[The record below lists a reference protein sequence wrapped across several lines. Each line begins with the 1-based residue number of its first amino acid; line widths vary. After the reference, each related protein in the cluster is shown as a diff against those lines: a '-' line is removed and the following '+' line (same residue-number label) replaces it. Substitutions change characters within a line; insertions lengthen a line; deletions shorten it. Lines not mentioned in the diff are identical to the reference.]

1 MKRKVLLILFIIA
14 QAFPLLSQESLLKGI
29 EDSLPVQEK
38 TFAAFKSTRVIN
50 AHSMEMLA
58 AGNMDFRIL
67 HRFGRLNNGIKE
79 LFGLDEASM
88 RMGFDFGITDHLMV
102 GIGRSTH
109 RKELDGF
116 AKIRI
121 MHQAKGAR
129 PVPFSLLVAAG
140 AIAWTESAPTGIK
153 TDLADRS
160 SYYIQLIAG
169 RKFSD
174 RFSLQ
179 LSPVWLHRNR
189 INDKREEDNSFF
201 AMGAG
206 ARYKISRMVAFTVD
220 YHHPFGKLPG
230 SHVDPL
236 SVGVD
241 VETGGHVFQLHFSN
255 TIGMNERAYLVE
267 TTQSFF
273 KGNIRFGFN
282 LSRIFKLGRKQT
294 PG

>member
-1 MKRKVLLILFIIA
+1 MMRKVLLTLLIIA
-14 QAFPLLSQESLLKGI
+14 QVFPALCQESLLKGI

-38 TFAAFKSTRVIN
+38 AIAAFKSTRVIN

-58 AGNMDFRIL
+58 KGNMDFRIL
-67 HRFGRLNNGIKE
+67 HRFGQVNNGAKE
-79 LFGLDEASM
+79 FFGLDEASM

-102 GIGRSTH
+102 GIGRSTY
-109 RKELDGF
+109 RKEFAGF
-116 AKIRI
+116 AKFRI

-129 PVPFSLLVAAG
+129 TVPFSLLVAAG
-140 AIAWTESAPTGIK
+140 AMAWTETAPAGIK
-153 TDLADRS
+153 TNLADRS

-179 LSPVWLHRNR
+179 LSPIWLHRNR
-189 INDKREEDNSFF
+189 VNDKREEDNAIF

-220 YHHPFGKLPG
+220 YHHPFGKLLD
-230 SHVDPL
+230 SHADPL

-241 VETGGHVFQLHFSN
+241 IETGGHVFQLHFSN
-255 TIGMNERAYLVE
+255 TVGMNERAYLVE
-267 TTQSFF
+267 TNQSFF

-282 LSRIFKLGRKQT
+282 LSRIFKLGRKRM

>member
-1 MKRKVLLILFIIA
+1 MIRKSVLILLIIGT
-14 QAFPLLSQESLLKGI
+14 AFPVFSQESLLKGL
-29 EDSLPVQEK
+29 EDSLPAQVK
-38 TFAAFKSTRVIN
+38 TIAAFKSTRVIN

-58 AGNMDFRIL
+58 PGNMDFRIL
-67 HRFGRLNNGIKE
+67 HRFGPLNNGVKE
-79 LFGLDEASM
+79 FFGLDEASM
-88 RMGFDFGITDHLMV
+88 RMGFDFGITDHLMI
-102 GIGRSTH
+102 GIGRSTY

-116 AKIRI
+116 AKVRI

-129 PVPFSLLVAAG
+129 MVPFSLLVAAG
-140 AIAWTESAPTGIK
+140 AIAWTETGPADIK

-160 SYYIQLIAG
+160 SYYVQLIAG
-169 RKFSD
+169 RKFSE

-189 INDKREEDNSFF
+189 INDKRIEDNSIFTL
-201 AMGAG
+201 GGG

-220 YHHPFGKLPG
+220 YHHPFGKLPD
-230 SHVDPL
+230 SHKDPL

-241 VETGGHVFQLHFSN
+241 IETGGHVFQLHFSN
-255 TIGMNERAYLVE
+255 TIGMNERAYLME
-267 TTQSFF
+267 TTRSFF

-282 LSRIFKLGRKQT
+282 LSRIFKLGRKKM